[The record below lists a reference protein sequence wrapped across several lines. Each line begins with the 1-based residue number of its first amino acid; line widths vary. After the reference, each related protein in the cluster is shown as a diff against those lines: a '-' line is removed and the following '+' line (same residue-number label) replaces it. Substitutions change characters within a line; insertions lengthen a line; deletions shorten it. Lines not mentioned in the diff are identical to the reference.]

1 MEKYMRVPLEVEAVR
16 YEPGKNLE
24 DGFELYVHVVTNGWI
39 STEDLIQIKR
49 EDGSVVCPFVQT
61 RRGLTFIKEGD
72 YIISEGT
79 GDKHVCGEDKFHE
92 RYQPMGKD
100 AE

>member
-1 MEKYMRVPLEVEAVR
+1 MEKYMRVPLEVEAVQ
-16 YEPGKNLE
+16 YEPGKHLE
-24 DGFELYVHVVTNGWI
+24 DGFELYTHVVTNGWI

-72 YIISEGT
+72 YIISEGA
-79 GDKHVCGEDKFHE
+79 GDKHVCGEDKFSE
-92 RYQPMGKD
+92 RYKPMGKD
-100 AE
+100 AK